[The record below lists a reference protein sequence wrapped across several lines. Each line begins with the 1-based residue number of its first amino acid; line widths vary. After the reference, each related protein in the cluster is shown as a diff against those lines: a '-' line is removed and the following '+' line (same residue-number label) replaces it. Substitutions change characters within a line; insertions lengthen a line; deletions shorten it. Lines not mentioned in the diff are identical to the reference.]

1 MTGTQTVQTN
11 QENSDQ
17 LATEARRF
25 SFDRSFQEK
34 IVQAMLID
42 HPWASQFAEV
52 VEVSYFT
59 HRFLKLV
66 VDRHLQ
72 YYKTYKEFAS
82 MDLLLTM
89 LKDDLRGE
97 KDETLREQVKAFLIR
112 ISLNENLGDLPFIK
126 EKALDFCKRA
136 ALQKALNDSIDLI
149 KSEKYEK
156 IIEVV
161 KSAIHA
167 GNHHSP
173 GLDLFEDVAARY
185 SETFRKTVATGIQE
199 LDQRKILNGGLGSG
213 ELGVVVAPTGCHAK
227 GSLILMYDGSQ
238 KKVENVFVGDK
249 LMGPDSKPRIV
260 KKLISGKEKMY
271 KIQPMKG
278 EPFTVNENHI
288 LSLVRTNLG
297 KKSRNTKKNGEI
309 LNISVKEFLTK
320 SKTFKH
326 MYKLYSVG
334 VEFDKIFQTTL
345 PIPPYIMG
353 ILLGDGYIQKNR
365 IELTTAD
372 NEILTEWE
380 KFAQE
385 QNLNISKHSKKQT
398 KAAGYYLTNNHKH
411 NNPVNNFLAEMHL
424 IGKKSKDKF
433 IPSQYKISSRE
444 NRLQLLAGLIDTD
457 GHLHGNCFDYI
468 TKSKQLADDIAFLT
482 RSLGLAA
489 HIKTVNKHCQ
499 NGFSGQ
505 YYRLTISGEINQIP
519 CRLKRKQSQPR
530 YQTKNVL
537 RTGFLVE
544 PMDEDYFYGF
554 NITGDHLYLMGNFVV
569 SHNCGKSHFLV
580 HVGAQ
585 ALLRGKSVL
594 HYTFEL
600 NERAMGIRYDSHI
613 IDIPSLECY
622 EAKDEIQ
629 QYYEENKENLG
640 RLKIKYYP
648 TSSASCMT
656 LRGHIEKLATQAFRP
671 DIVIVDYAGIMRS
684 SDRYELLRMELKKVM
699 EELRSL
705 ATELDI
711 PVWTAIQSNKE
722 GAQND
727 VVDLTN
733 MAEGYGQAHV
743 ADFVVGLSR
752 KSAQKATGFGNIF
765 IAKNRS
771 GVDGIKYQVHLDTAK
786 SKLRILTDDEV
797 ADYSN
802 DFEEDEFKIA
812 RQKLATIQQRR
823 LQK

>member
-1 MTGTQTVQTN
+1 MTDNQTVQVEQT
-11 QENSDQ
+11 QEEQ
-17 LATEARRF
+17 VATETRHF
-25 SFDRSFQEK
+25 SFDKSFQEK

-59 HRFLKLV
+59 HRYLKLV

-112 ISLNENLGDLPFIK
+112 VSSNENLGDLPFVK
-126 EKALDFCKRA
+126 ERALDFCKRA
-136 ALQKALNDSIDLI
+136 ALQKALNESIDLI

-185 SETFRKTVATGIQE
+185 SETFRKTVPTGIQE
-199 LDQRKILNGGLGSG
+199 LDQRKILNGGLGAG
-213 ELGVVVAPTGCHAK
+213 ELGVVVAPTG
-227 GSLILMYDGSQ
+227 
-238 KKVENVFVGDK
+238 V
-249 LMGPDSKPRIV
+249 
-260 KKLISGKEKMY
+260 
-271 KIQPMKG
+271 
-278 EPFTVNENHI
+278 
-288 LSLVRTNLG
+288 
-297 KKSRNTKKNGEI
+297 
-309 LNISVKEFLTK
+309 
-320 SKTFKH
+320 
-326 MYKLYSVG
+326 
-334 VEFDKIFQTTL
+334 
-345 PIPPYIMG
+345 
-353 ILLGDGYIQKNR
+353 
-365 IELTTAD
+365 
-372 NEILTEWE
+372 
-380 KFAQE
+380 
-385 QNLNISKHSKKQT
+385 
-398 KAAGYYLTNNHKH
+398 
-411 NNPVNNFLAEMHL
+411 
-424 IGKKSKDKF
+424 
-433 IPSQYKISSRE
+433 
-444 NRLQLLAGLIDTD
+444 
-457 GHLHGNCFDYI
+457 
-468 TKSKQLADDIAFLT
+468 
-482 RSLGLAA
+482 
-489 HIKTVNKHCQ
+489 
-499 NGFSGQ
+499 
-505 YYRLTISGEINQIP
+505 
-519 CRLKRKQSQPR
+519 
-530 YQTKNVL
+530 
-537 RTGFLVE
+537 
-544 PMDEDYFYGF
+544 
-554 NITGDHLYLMGNFVV
+554 
-569 SHNCGKSHFLV
+569 GKSHFLV

-585 ALLRGKSVL
+585 ALLRGKNVL

-629 QYYEENKENLG
+629 QYYTENQENLG
-640 RLKIKYYP
+640 RLKIKYYA
-648 TSSASCMT
+648 TNSATCMT

-671 DIVIVDYAGIMRS
+671 DVVIIDYAGIMRS
-684 SDRYELLRMELKKVM
+684 SDHYDLLRMELKKVM

-727 VVDLTN
+727 IVDLTN

-765 IAKNRS
+765 IAKNRA
-771 GVDGIKYQVHLDTAK
+771 GIDGIKYQVHLDTSK

-797 ADYSN
+797 AEYSN
-802 DFEEDEFKIA
+802 DFEDDEFKIA
-812 RQKLATIQQRR
+812 RQKLAEIQQRKR
-823 LQK
+823 NSI